1 MYCKDEGLKVIAS
14 LFLSVHPTNWIST
27 VDRILKQQE
36 AEREAAAK
44 ALVVK
49 KAEPASVPKI
59 TIVHIPIPGS
69 DRTQPPETPDT
80 VSQVPQVPT
89 IPVVRSPYVGE
100 LFP

>member
-1 MYCKDEGLKVIAS
+1 MYCKDEGLKVITS
-14 LFLSVHPTNWIST
+14 LFLSVHLTNCIFT

-44 ALVVK
+44 ALVAR

-59 TIVHIPIPGS
+59 TIMHIPIPGS
-69 DRTQPPETPDT
+69 DRIQSLETPDT

-89 IPVVRSPYVGE
+89 IPVVKSPHVGE
-100 LFP
+100 LFL